1 MMITNYIKPTPE
13 NSPINAIANEVSRM
27 LSITTA
33 SFIAFLREAFASVM
47 NGVPMVLADEET
59 SMNPIKLAELIKKYE
74 IDGMSATPSRLQ
86 QYLTIDDFK
95 RVMKDIKVITIGGE
109 KFIESL
115 YPTLVK
121 YTDADIYNSYGPTE
135 VTIASHAKLMQDNI
149 VLWETL
155 HLVESEFLQDIGT
168 NLS

>member
-1 MMITNYIKPTPE
+1 MIKQDSIANYIKPTPE
-13 NSPINAIANEVSRM
+13 NSPINAIAHDVSRM

-33 SFIAFLREAFASVM
+33 SFIAFLREAFGSVM

-59 SMNPIKLAELIKKYE
+59 SMNPIKLADLIKEYE

-86 QYLTIDDFK
+86 QYLTIEDFK
-95 RVMKDIKVITIGGE
+95 RVVNNIKVIVIGGE

-115 YPTLVK
+115 YPTLVR

-135 VTIASHAKLMQDNI
+135 LTIASQAKLMTDNT
-149 VLWETL
+149 V
-155 HLVESEFLQDIGT
+155 SEGKPIHNFGHSI
-168 NLS
+168 S